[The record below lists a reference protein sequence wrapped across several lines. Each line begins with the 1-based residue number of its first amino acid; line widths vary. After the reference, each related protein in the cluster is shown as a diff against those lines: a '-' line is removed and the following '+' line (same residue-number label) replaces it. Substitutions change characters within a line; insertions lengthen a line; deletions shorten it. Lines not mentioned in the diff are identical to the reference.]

1 MSWLWGWCYYRTVK
15 QKLKQALSKRRK
27 SRIVDAGRVSS
38 AVLLPIYK
46 KEGEYHLLF
55 IKRTETVKVHKG
67 QISFPGGAYEEKDRT
82 LSSTALREST
92 EEIGLAAE
100 VVELL
105 GELDDIS
112 TIGTGYIISPF
123 VAFIPWPCPL
133 KVDATETEEII
144 EVPISALLDK
154 DYLRLETDTINGREI
169 TTYFYHYKE
178 RVIWGA
184 TARILKQFL
193 DIYTQAMK
201 GKAATGKF

>member
-1 MSWLWGWCYYRTVK
+1 MSWLWGWCYYRAVK
-15 QKLKQALSKRRK
+15 QKLKQALSQRTK

-46 KEGEYHLLF
+46 KDGEYHLLF

-67 QISFPGGAYEEKDRT
+67 QISFPGGAYEEKDRMLAT
-82 LSSTALREST
+82 TALREST

-123 VAFIPWPCPL
+123 VAFIPWPYPL

-144 EVPISALLDK
+144 EVPISALLDR
-154 DYLRLETDTINGREI
+154 DCLRLGTDTADGREI
-169 TTYFYHYKE
+169 PTYFYHYKE

-193 DIYTQAMK
+193 DIYTQAMEGK
-201 GKAATGKF
+201 GG